1 VADLNVDCDDGV
13 AVIEVAAQMKVHAS
27 SEVILSFL
35 LMIKETN
42 FFALVIL
49 STL

>member
-1 VADLNVDCDDGV
+1 MADSKVDSKIEV
-13 AVIEVAAQMKVHAS
+13 AVIEVAAQMKAHAS

-35 LMIKETN
+35 LMIEETN